1 MEVSPLP
8 AFRSMTRWMLL
19 CLCLAVIITVACSEN
34 VRFRGTEL
42 TAGEPAAEFDLVDE
56 RGRAA
61 ALADYHGRV
70 LLLTFLY
77 TNCPDVCPAITADLR
92 ETHEL
97 LGDDAGDVSIVAIS
111 VDPARDTVESARQS
125 SDRWDMTDRWDFL
138 LGDEEELSRLWAAYY
153 ISATVDDEPS
163 GGEESD
169 ENRGSSGGALDS
181 LTQDSFLV
189 THSAPVYII
198 DADGIRRV
206 LFTPPFDPD
215 DLAHDVR
222 LLLQ

>member
-1 MEVSPLP
+1 
-8 AFRSMTRWMLL
+8 MLL
-19 CLCLAVIITVACSEN
+19 PLCLAVIITVACSEN
-34 VRFRGTEL
+34 VRFRGTVL
-42 TAGEPAAEFDLVDE
+42 TAGEPAAEFHLVDE

-111 VDPARDTVESARQS
+111 VDPARDTVESARQY

-153 ISATVDDEPS
+153 ISATVDDEP
-163 GGEESD
+163 GGGDESD

-181 LTQDSFLV
+181 LTQDSYLV

-206 LFTPPFDPD
+206 LFTPPFDPE